1 MKITLDTSKI
11 GQGLRTAVTTA
22 ATGTNSIINRSISRY
37 TDREVLFICIS
48 AILLASIVT
57 QYLDNRRIGRIE
69 VTLEKVQEDIR
80 KSKGEIEVIIEKDS
94 TSNKI
99 ESNGVL
105 PRTEF
110 PQLYN
115 TNRRIKLTQKEF
127 NCLAKNIYFEAK
139 FEPYIG
145 KIAVANV
152 TYNRLM
158 KRKWGDDVC
167 SVVHAKNQFS
177 WTIFK
182 KMRNEKPSGPKW
194 VASKQAAEM
203 FTRGVR
209 VTNLNTSDHYFGNY
223 IKPPAWSKKMYRDG
237 HISKHIFFTAS
248 N

>member
-22 ATGTNSIINRSISRY
+22 ATGTNSMINRSISRY
-37 TDREVLFICIS
+37 TDREVLFICMS
-48 AILLASIVT
+48 TILGASILT
-57 QYLDNRRIGRIE
+57 QYLDNRRIGRVE
-69 VTLEKVQEDIR
+69 VALEKVQEDIR

-94 TSNKI
+94 TTNKI
-99 ESNGVL
+99 ESNGML

-115 TNRRIKLTQKEF
+115 TNKRIKLTNKEF

-158 KRKWGDDVC
+158 QRKWGDDVC

-177 WTIFK
+177 WRLFK
-182 KMRNEKPSGPKW
+182 KMREEVPSGPKW
-194 VASKQAAEM
+194 VASKHAAEM

-209 VTNLNTSDHYFGNY
+209 ITNLSTSDHYFASY
-223 IKPPAWSKKMYRDG
+223 IKKPIWVKSMTHVGDIGLHKFY
-237 HISKHIFFTAS
+237 AS